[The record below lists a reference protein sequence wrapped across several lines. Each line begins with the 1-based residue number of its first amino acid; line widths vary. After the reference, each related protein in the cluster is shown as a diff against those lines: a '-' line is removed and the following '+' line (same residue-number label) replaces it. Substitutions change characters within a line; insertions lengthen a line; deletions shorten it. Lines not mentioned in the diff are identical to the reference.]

1 MAIDSNGNIFESK
14 SADPSAKR
22 STIGLEL
29 MWASSET
36 PSVITE
42 YGAIWSAMGQMFT
55 IIKEEKEEK

>member
-1 MAIDSNGNIFESK
+1 MRIDSNGNIFESK

-36 PSVITE
+36 PAVITE
-42 YGAIWSAMGQMFT
+42 YGSIWSAMGQMFT
-55 IIKEEKEEK
+55 IIKEEEEK